1 MKTVI
6 GLVGERLTGKD
17 QAGEYLRQKHQAF
30 YIRYS
35 HILDEIL
42 NVLNQPISRMNE
54 INLGK
59 ALRELYQK
67 NVLWDGMQKRI
78 SESQADL
85 VVIGSIRLQDEFE
98 SVKALGAKMIYV
110 TAPLDLRYERSKQR
124 TEKVGE
130 AEQSMDEFTEI
141 ERLWTEKEIP
151 KLGAQCDFKIDNIG
165 TEQEL
170 YKKLDDII
178 EKILKS

>member
-98 SVKALGAKMIYV
+98 SVKALG
-110 TAPLDLRYERSKQR
+110 
-124 TEKVGE
+124 
-130 AEQSMDEFTEI
+130 
-141 ERLWTEKEIP
+141 
-151 KLGAQCDFKIDNIG
+151 
-165 TEQEL
+165 
-170 YKKLDDII
+170 
-178 EKILKS
+178 